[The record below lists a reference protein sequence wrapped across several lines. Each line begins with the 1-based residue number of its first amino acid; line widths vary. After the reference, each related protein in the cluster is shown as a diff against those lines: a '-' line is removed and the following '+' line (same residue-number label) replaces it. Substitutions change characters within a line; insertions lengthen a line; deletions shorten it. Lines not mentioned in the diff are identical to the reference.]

1 MERVPRVLPATGA
14 TLAPIAD
21 PIARLRCAADAH
33 RRPARPRC
41 GERARLLARRRALSG
56 RRGGFAP
63 PLSLPLLQ
71 ARAVGLGGG
80 GPGEQAARH
89 ACRAGRRRD
98 LTLARE
104 AP

>member
-1 MERVPRVLPATGA
+1 MERVPRVLPTTGA

-21 PIARLRCAADAH
+21 PIARRRCAADAH
-33 RRPARPRC
+33 GRPAGPLC
-41 GERARLLARRRALSG
+41 GYLARLLARRRALPG

-80 GPGEQAARH
+80 GPGEQAHRH
-89 ACRAGRRRD
+89 ERRAGRRGD